1 MRHSERPKYH
11 SQPIRHPR
19 EITCKRCG
27 IVFIHRGQGAA
38 QYCIEC
44 RDIVITSHSN
54 GITKRIKVGVE

>member
-11 SQPIRHPR
+11 SQPIRHR
-19 EITCKRCG
+19 LRNNDANGVG

-44 RDIVITSHSN
+44 RDMVDY
-54 GITKRIKVGVE
+54 